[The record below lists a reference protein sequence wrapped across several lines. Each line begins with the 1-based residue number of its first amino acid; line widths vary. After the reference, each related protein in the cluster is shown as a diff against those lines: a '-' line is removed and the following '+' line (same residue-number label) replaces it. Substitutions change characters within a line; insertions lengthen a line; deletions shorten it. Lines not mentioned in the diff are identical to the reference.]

1 MILQLLSTTSNGWLL
16 PEDLNKVYWPSSAFF
31 IVVGLIWWKGGPAI
45 KAGWNGR
52 IERIEGELDSAEEA
66 RTEAEAE
73 LGRVRSQISDAEA
86 ARQRILDDA
95 RATAENLE
103 RQLVERAHTEAAEA
117 KARAEADLVAARQQ
131 VLADLSDEIG
141 ALALGAAE
149 AVVASNLD
157 ESTQQGLIDAYI
169 SQVGSAR

>member
-1 MILQLLSTTSNGWLL
+1 MTAHIFAAGNGWLI
-16 PEDLNKVYWPSSAFF
+16 PHDINEVWWASAAFF

-52 IERIEGELDSAEEA
+52 IERIEGELASAEQA

-73 LGRVRSQISDAEA
+73 LGRVRSQISDADS
-86 ARQRILDDA
+86 ARERILADA

-117 KARAEADLVAARQQ
+117 KARAEADLASARHQ
-131 VLADLSDEIG
+131 VLGDLSDEIG

-157 ESTQQGLIDAYI
+157 ETTQQGLIDAYI
-169 SQVGSAR
+169 NQVGSAR